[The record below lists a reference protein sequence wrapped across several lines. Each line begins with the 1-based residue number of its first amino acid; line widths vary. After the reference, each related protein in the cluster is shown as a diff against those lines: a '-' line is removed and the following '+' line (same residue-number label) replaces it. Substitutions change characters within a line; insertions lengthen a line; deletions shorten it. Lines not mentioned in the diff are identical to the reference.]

1 MGIKKIETD
10 RKQKSLD
17 KERKDEAERKKA
29 QENLSKVKEKPVKEI
44 DSNGNVIRIIDNE

>member
-1 MGIKKIETD
+1 MGRRKIETD

-29 QENLSKVKEKPVKEI
+29 QERIDKVKEKPVKEI
-44 DSNGNVIRIIDNE
+44 DASGNLIRIIENE